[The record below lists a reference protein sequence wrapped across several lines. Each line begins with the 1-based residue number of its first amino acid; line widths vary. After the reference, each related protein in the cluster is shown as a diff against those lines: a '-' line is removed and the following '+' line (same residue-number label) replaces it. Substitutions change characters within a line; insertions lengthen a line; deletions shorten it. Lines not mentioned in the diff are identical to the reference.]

1 MNIKIYK
8 TKEKHLDFYY
18 LWVNKK
24 DSIEHKL
31 HTTSK
36 IEYKEHSEWF
46 MQRIQDV
53 NTKMWVIKEGK
64 NFIGQ
69 IRLQKSTSIY
79 YDIDIYIVKKYRGNN
94 SASNA
99 LEAVLN
105 IFLIRPIRAIVKKNN
120 IISYNFFKKNSFFLN
135 DEDINNWI
143 LTRK

>member
-1 MNIKIYK
+1 
-8 TKEKHLDFYY
+8 
-18 LWVNKK
+18 
-24 DSIEHKL
+24 
-31 HTTSK
+31 
-36 IEYKEHSEWF
+36 

-53 NTKMWVIKEGK
+53 NTKMWVVKEGK

>member
-1 MNIKIYK
+1 MNIEIYK
-8 TKEKHLDFYY
+8 TEEKHLDFYY

-36 IEYKEHSEWF
+36 IEYKEHCEWF
-46 MQRIQDV
+46 KHRIQDV
-53 NTKMWVIKEGK
+53 NTKMWVVKEGK

-105 IFLIRPIRAIVKKNN
+105 IFLIRPIRAIVKKYN
-120 IISYNFFKKNSFFLN
+120 ITSYNFFKKNSFILH